1 ALKKQIPVTQ
11 TATIIYT
18 SGTTG
23 TPKGVMLS
31 HQNIYSCLRYSSD
44 SFPFNAQPNNKALS
58 FLPLNHIF
66 EKIITYIYLY
76 SGIGIYYAES
86 L

>member
-1 ALKKQIPVTQ
+1 
-11 TATIIYT
+11 ATIIYT

-31 HQNIYSCLRYSSD
+31 HSNIYSCLKLSRD
-44 SFPFNAQPNNKALS
+44 SFPFEDTPKNKALS

-76 SGIGIYYAES
+76 SGVGIYYAES
-86 L
+86 LETIG